1 VTISNAL
8 ICDDK
13 VDRAERWRGTVSSRL
28 QGAVVNTLT
37 GGELAELLTELSDAE
52 DDARA
57 GNVPNSD
64 GRPRIQRVEQAQLL
78 ILDSDLSPAPGDRA
92 SLSEVDAHT
101 LRNGYGD
108 DVARQLRSYTK
119 APAIVVV
126 NMFWGRHARPK
137 VFDLTLSQNV
147 NAVADLTVTAGELD
161 DDFLWGASEANA
173 DSLYRPWQRATIPEV
188 VSTFKRSAEAAAS
201 LELDANVFEH
211 LGIDPGFLTPS
222 QLDAFTLAPNELKF
236 RDLADSRLG
245 FKYSGAG
252 DGGARHEPTNT
263 RMMAASVLRRWLER
277 SVIPSQTLLLDAP
290 HLAERY
296 WRVLT
301 PDPSDL
307 SVLDHFADQ
316 DWDGEF
322 GPFAL
327 ALKGSLRPFVNRPVF
342 DAAIARKVAAGYV
355 RVNATSAS
363 SFDAAF
369 AEDTSR
375 FRPLDELTQFPSDVS
390 GDFKHR
396 WLEEVAG
403 VGYEPANRLLL

>member
-1 VTISNAL
+1 MTISNAL

-13 VDRAERWRGTVSSRL
+13 VDRAERWRATVSSQL
-28 QGAVVNTLT
+28 PEAEVDTLT

-57 GNVPNSD
+57 GKVPNSD
-64 GRPRIQRVEQAQLL
+64 GRPRIQRVEQAHLL

-92 SLSEVDAHT
+92 ALSEADAHT

-108 DVARQLRSYTK
+108 DVARQLRSYTM

-161 DDFLWGASEANA
+161 DGLLWGESEVTAE
-173 DSLYRPWQRATIPEV
+173 SLYRPWQRATIPEV

-201 LELDANVFEH
+201 LELDVNVFEH
-211 LGIDPGFLTPS
+211 LDIDPALLTAS
-222 QLDAFTLAPNELKF
+222 QLDAFTLAPNELRF
-236 RDLADSRLG
+236 GDLANSRLG
-245 FKYSGAG
+245 FKYSGTD

-301 PDPSDL
+301 ADPGDL
-307 SVLDHFADQ
+307 SVLDHFAGQ
-316 DWDGEF
+316 GWDGEF
-322 GPFAL
+322 GPFDL
-327 ALKGSLRPFVNRPVF
+327 ALKKPLRPFVNRPVF
-342 DAAIARKVAAGYV
+342 DAATARRVAASYV
-355 RVNATSAS
+355 RANDTSAK

-375 FRPLDELTQFPSDVS
+375 FRSLDDLTQFPSDVS
-390 GDFKHR
+390 GDFKLR
-396 WLEEVAG
+396 WLEEVPG
-403 VGYEPANRLLL
+403 IGYEPANRLLL